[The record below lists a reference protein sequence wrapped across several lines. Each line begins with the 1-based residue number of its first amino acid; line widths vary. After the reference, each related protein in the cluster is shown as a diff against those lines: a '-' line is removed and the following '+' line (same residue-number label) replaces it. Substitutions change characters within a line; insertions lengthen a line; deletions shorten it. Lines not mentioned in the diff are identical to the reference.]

1 MRKQKSITR
10 LKNIQYAQKYMIIR
24 NNENKNEI
32 KDKIN
37 MKYILKIK
45 LHIT

>member
-1 MRKQKSITR
+1 
-10 LKNIQYAQKYMIIR
+10 MIIR